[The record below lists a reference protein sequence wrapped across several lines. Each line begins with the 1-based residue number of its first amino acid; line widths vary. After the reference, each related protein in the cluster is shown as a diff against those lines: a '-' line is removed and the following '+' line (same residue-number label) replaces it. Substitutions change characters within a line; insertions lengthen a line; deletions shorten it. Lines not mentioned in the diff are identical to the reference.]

1 LATANPE
8 YSAIPLPAGFIL
20 KERLPACL
28 RLAGKKQPDPN
39 DKNKWFFL
47 RAKLLPYY
55 YLQDLCQNREKAAY
69 FKIIKQYQG
78 VVLIGEIIK
87 RCWEASNMRLL

>member
-39 DKNKWFFL
+39 DKNKWFF
-47 RAKLLPYY
+47 
-55 YLQDLCQNREKAAY
+55 
-69 FKIIKQYQG
+69 
-78 VVLIGEIIK
+78 
-87 RCWEASNMRLL
+87 